1 MKITILKENLAYGLN
16 VVTRAASP
24 RATLPILQNVLVKTD
39 NGGLH
44 LSATN
49 LDLGI
54 TCQVPAQVDQAG
66 ATTVPAA
73 IFSDLVKTL
82 PEGAVSLALDEKTE
96 TLGIRSAGGTIKTN
110 IKGITAG
117 EFPAVEHS
125 GNSTGIQVNGGILKE
140 MIRQAVIAASRD
152 FARPALTGVLV
163 SVEGQP
169 GSTPHIRMAAADGFR
184 LSLAS
189 TAETRFPANIIHT
202 AFNPRVETTPSAG
215 SFTALV
221 PASSL
226 LELTRVMPDGELV
239 EIILGKTHITFR
251 AKGLQVVSQLLD
263 GQFPDYEA
271 VIPKSHTTRTLL
283 HRETFLNAC
292 KQAAIFAREDHHIA
306 ILDITPGQD
315 GQPGQMVVFAEA
327 AETGKNEV
335 TLAAEGQG
343 EAIRMAF
350 NVSYLREALEVIHTP
365 RVALYTNAPASPG
378 VIRPVAEAAGS
389 SSTLAGDFLYVLM
402 PMHV

>member
-49 LDLGI
+49 LELGI

-125 GNSTGIQVNGGILKE
+125 GNPTGIQVNGSILKE

-152 FARPALTGVLV
+152 LARPALMGVLV

-169 GSTPHIRMAAADGFR
+169 GSAPHIRMAAADGFR

-189 TAETRFPANIIHT
+189 TDIVHT
-202 AFNPRVETTPSAG
+202 AFNPRVETAPSAG

-239 EIILGKTHITFR
+239 EIILGKTHITIR
-251 AKGLQVVSQLLD
+251 AEGLQVVSQLID

-306 ILDITPGQD
+306 ILDITPGQA

-335 TLAAEGQG
+335 TLAADGQG

-350 NVSYLREALEVIHTP
+350 NVGYLSEALEVIHTP
-365 RVALYTNAPASPG
+365 RVALETSAPASPG
-378 VIRPVAEAAGS
+378 AIRPVAEAAGS